1 RFIMLRNYK
10 RIVVQI
16 LKYII
21 VCGLI
26 FYIVKSLLMKDK
38 DNKIPKFNDLEKLMI
53 KTEMENSM
61 RLSTVRNTCQKYN
74 LGIYKDPSKPSAFKH
89 PPTPQYSVFYIVR
102 SRDLSYCPIYKAGST
117 TWIYNLCLL
126 MNVREEELNSGRE
139 QISTIARRAIPE
151 LEFPEAGE
159 GRLNPRKLM
168 QALRSTKKLL
178 VVRHPFERLLS
189 AYRDKLENSVAGR
202 EHGTLHFY
210 RKYGSKIVE
219 KYRKTN
225 FIPPEEYLV
234 IRRKDVPQPKG
245 IEPTF
250 REFVQYLIHT
260 DLANYGDDHW
270 MPYYLY
276 CTPCLLDYDIIA
288 KVETLWQDQI
298 YTIRK
303 LHLQDTIEPRWRHSG
318 GYENPS
324 KIYFGQLNKDLIQK
338 LYEKFKLD
346 FELFDYSPDDYYQY
360 ARAS

>member
-1 RFIMLRNYK
+1 MFRNYK
-10 RIVVQI
+10 RIIVQI
-16 LKYII
+16 LKYVIA
-21 VCGLI
+21 CGSI
-26 FYIVKSLLMKDK
+26 FCIVKSLLVEDEN
-38 DNKIPKFNDLEKLMI
+38 NKIPKFNDLENLMI
-53 KTEMENSM
+53 KTEMENSK
-61 RLSTVRNTCQKYN
+61 RLLTVRNTCQKYN

-89 PPTPQYSVFYIVR
+89 PPTPQYNVFYIVR

-126 MNVREEELNSGRE
+126 MNVREEELNSGKE

-159 GRLNPRKLM
+159 
-168 QALRSTKKLL
+168 ALRTTKKLL

-219 KYRKTN
+219 KYREAN
-225 FIPPEEYLV
+225 FTPPEEYLV
-234 IRRKDVPQPKG
+234 IKRKDVPPPAG

-270 MPYYLY
+270 IPYYLY
-276 CTPCLLDYDIIA
+276 CTPCLVDYDIIA
-288 KVETLWQDQI
+288 KIETLWLDQY
-298 YTIRK
+298 YTIHK
-303 LHLQDTIEPRWRHSG
+303 LHLQDTIKPRWRHSS
-318 GYENPS
+318 GYENAS
-324 KIYFGQLNKDLIQK
+324 KIYFGQLNRDLIQK
-338 LYEKFKLD
+338 LYEKFQLD
-346 FELFDYSPDDYYQY
+346 FELFDYSPNDYYQY
-360 ARAS
+360 ATAS